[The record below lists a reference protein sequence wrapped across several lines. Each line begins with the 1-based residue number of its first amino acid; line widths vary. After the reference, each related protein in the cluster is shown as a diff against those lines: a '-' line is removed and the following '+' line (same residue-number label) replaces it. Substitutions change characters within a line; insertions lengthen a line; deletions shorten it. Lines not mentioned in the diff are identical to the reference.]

1 MNDPQW
7 KPFSALLYNL
17 HHFFKNE
24 FCHPL
29 SSILIISWLNQKHI
43 PSSKCILVKGCSC
56 SAPRDGSP
64 SSLSLLTISFSPLP
78 IFAVSKSLLQLP
90 TSLFWAILP
99 YFHHHFCLDT
109 LHTLSRNPR
118 AIKAFARH
126 GFICIESLSS
136 RLSSHPHPPFHLCP
150 SIPRC
155 LGLRSHGSHQLLR
168 HSDVLHLMKGDTGTL
183 RYPGTQVL

>member
-1 MNDPQW
+1 MILSGSLSP
-7 KPFSALLYNL
+7 PFCIICTIFS
-17 HHFFKNE
+17 KVR

-99 YFHHHFCLDT
+99 FFHHHFCLDT
-109 LHTLSRNPR
+109 LHTLSRNTR
-118 AIKAFARH
+118 AIKALARH
-126 GFICIESLSS
+126 GLICIEIVIASSSSFSPLPEHSELPRPPQPWLSS
-136 RLSSHPHPPFHLCP
+136 TAPALGRP
-150 SIPRC
+150 SPDER
-155 LGLRSHGSHQLLR
+155 
-168 HSDVLHLMKGDTGTL
+168 
-183 RYPGTQVL
+183 